1 VSGLRCRGRYGDL
14 ATGRDP
20 DRSPGR
26 RLDRAGTRSARRAI
40 RNGKRAEVGEHG
52 AVGRGVARRFL
63 ADPRDDGLFAL
74 VENDVS
80 GIR

>member
-1 VSGLRCRGRYGDL
+1 MAPWKSRAASGSCRHAIRKARRSQRGR
-14 ATGRDP
+14 R
-20 DRSPGR
+20 
-26 RLDRAGTRSARRAI
+26 
-40 RNGKRAEVGEHG
+40 HG